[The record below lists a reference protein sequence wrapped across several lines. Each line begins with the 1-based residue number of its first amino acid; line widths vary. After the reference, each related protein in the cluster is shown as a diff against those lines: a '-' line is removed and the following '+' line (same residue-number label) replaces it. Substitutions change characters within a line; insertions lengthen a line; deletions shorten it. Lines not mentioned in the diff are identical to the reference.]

1 MQVLGGPRKTGLPSQ
16 RKVNGV
22 RKLRLGVMI
31 SGSGTNLQ
39 ALIDACQQSGYPAK
53 IEVVISNRP
62 DAKGLDRARTAGL
75 KAVTIDH
82 KEFEERAAFED
93 AVHDCLTEHK
103 VQLVCLAGFM
113 RLLGADFVGRW
124 KDRMINIHPSLLPSY
139 KGLHTHARA
148 LEDGVRFA
156 GCTIHYVRP
165 EMDNGPIIMQA
176 AIPISPDETEESL
189 IAKTLTYEHRMYP
202 AAVRLIAEGNARVS
216 GHKVIIKED
225 VPMPEIGLI
234 CPLP

>member
-1 MQVLGGPRKTGLPSQ
+1 MSK
-16 RKVNGV
+16 
-22 RKLRLGVMI
+22 KLRLGVMI

-39 ALIDACQQSGYPAK
+39 ALIDACAQADYPAK
-53 IEVVISNRP
+53 ISVVISNRP
-62 DAKGLDRARTAGL
+62 DAKGLDRARDAGL
-75 KAVTIDH
+75 KAVCIDH
-82 KEFEERAAFED
+82 KGYDDRAVFED
-93 AVHDCLTEHK
+93 AVHKCLTDHK

-148 LEDGVRFA
+148 LEDGVKFA

-165 EMDNGPIIMQA
+165 EMDNGPIIMQT
-176 AIPISPDETEESL
+176 AIPIATDETEASL

-202 AAVRLIAEGNARVS
+202 AAVKLIAEGKVRVS
-216 GHKVIIKED
+216 GNKVVVKED
-225 VPMPEIGLI
+225 VALPTEGLI
-234 CPLP
+234 SPLA

>member
-1 MQVLGGPRKTGLPSQ
+1 M
-16 RKVNGV
+16 

-39 ALIDACQQSGYPAK
+39 ALIDACASDTFPAV

-62 DAKGLDRARTAGL
+62 DAKGLDRARDAGI
-75 KAVTIDH
+75 KAVCLDH
-82 KEFEERAAFED
+82 KTYDDRPAFED
-93 AVHDCLTEHK
+93 AIHECLSDHK

-113 RLLGADFVGRW
+113 RLLGANFVGRW

-148 LEDGVRFA
+148 LEDGVKFA

-176 AIPISPDETEESL
+176 AIPIAPDETEESL
-189 IAKTLTYEHRMYP
+189 IAKTLSYEHRMYP
-202 AAVRLIAEGNARVS
+202 AAVKLIAEGKVRVS
-216 GHKVIIKED
+216 GNKVAVMED
-225 VPMPEIGLI
+225 VELPEAGLVS
-234 CPLP
+234 PVP

>member
-1 MQVLGGPRKTGLPSQ
+1 M
-16 RKVNGV
+16 

-39 ALIDACQQSGYPAK
+39 ALIDACAAADYPAT

-62 DAKGLDRARTAGL
+62 NVRGLERAEQAGL

-82 KEFEERAAFED
+82 KAFDDKESFED
-93 AVHDCLTEHK
+93 ALHECLSDHK
-103 VQLVCLAGFM
+103 VELVCLAGFM
-113 RLLGADFVGRW
+113 RLLTAGFVNRW
-124 KDRMINIHPSLLPSY
+124 RDRMINIHPSLLPSY

-165 EMDNGPIIMQA
+165 EMDNGPIVMQA
-176 AIPISPDETEESL
+176 AIPIASDETEESL
-189 IAKTLTYEHRMYP
+189 IAKTLTYEHKMYP
-202 AAVRLIAEGNARVS
+202 AAVRLIAEGKARVS
-216 GHKVIIKED
+216 GNKVAFKD
-225 VPMPEIGLI
+225 VDLVMPGLI
-234 CPLP
+234 SPLP

>member
-1 MQVLGGPRKTGLPSQ
+1 M
-16 RKVNGV
+16 

-39 ALIDACQQSGYPAK
+39 ALIDACASEHYPAT

-62 DAKGLDRARTAGL
+62 EAKGLDRAREAGI
-75 KAVTIDH
+75 KAVCIDH
-82 KEFEERAAFED
+82 KSYEDRPTFED
-93 AVHDCLTEHK
+93 AIHECLSDHK

-148 LEDGVRFA
+148 LEDGVKFA
-156 GCTIHYVRP
+156 GCTVHYVRP

-176 AIPISPDETEESL
+176 AIPIAPDETEESL
-189 IAKTLTYEHRMYP
+189 IMKTLKYEHRMYP
-202 AAVRLIAEGNARVS
+202 AAVKLIAEGKVRVS
-216 GHKVIIKED
+216 GNKVAVKED
-225 VPMPEIGLI
+225 VELPEVGLI
-234 CPLP
+234 SPVP

>member
-1 MQVLGGPRKTGLPSQ
+1 M
-16 RKVNGV
+16 

-39 ALIDACQQSGYPAK
+39 ALIDACAAADYPAT

-62 DAKGLDRARTAGL
+62 GVRGLERAEQAGI

-82 KEFEERAAFED
+82 KGFDDKETFED
-93 AVHDCLTEHK
+93 ALHECLAEHN
-103 VQLVCLAGFM
+103 VDLVCLAGFM
-113 RLLGADFVGRW
+113 RLLTSTFVNRW
-124 KDRMINIHPSLLPSY
+124 RDRMINIHPSLLPSY

-148 LEDGVRFA
+148 IEDGVRFA

-176 AIPISPDETEESL
+176 AIPVAVDETEESL
-189 IAKTLTYEHRMYP
+189 IAKTLSYEHKMYP
-202 AAVRLIAEGNARVS
+202 AAVKLIAEGKVRVA
-216 GHKVIIKED
+216 GNKVAFKEVDVGELGIIS
-225 VPMPEIGLI
+225 
-234 CPLP
+234 PLT

>member
-1 MQVLGGPRKTGLPSQ
+1 M
-16 RKVNGV
+16 

-39 ALIDACQQSGYPAK
+39 ALIDACAGPDYPAE
-53 IEVVISNRP
+53 IMVVISNRP
-62 DAKGLDRARTAGL
+62 DAKGLDRARAAGID
-75 KAVTIDH
+75 AVCVDH
-82 KEFEERAAFED
+82 TEYESREVFED
-93 AVHDCLTEHK
+93 AVHTCLSEHR
-103 VQLVCLAGFM
+103 VELVCLAGFM
-113 RLLGADFVGRW
+113 RLLTSAFVNRW
-124 KDRMINIHPSLLPSY
+124 RDRMINIHPSLLPSY

-176 AIPISPDETEESL
+176 AIPIAPDETEESL

-202 AAVRLIAEGNARVS
+202 AAVKLIAEGKARVS
-216 GHKVIIKED
+216 GNKVAFKD
-225 VPMPEIGLI
+225 TDLGDGGLI
-234 CPLP
+234 SPIA

>member
-1 MQVLGGPRKTGLPSQ
+1 VS
-16 RKVNGV
+16 
-22 RKLRLGVMI
+22 KLRLGVMI

-39 ALIDACQQSGYPAK
+39 ALIDACAQADYPAT

-62 DAKGLDRARTAGL
+62 DAKGLDRARDAGL
-75 KAVTIDH
+75 KAVCIDH
-82 KEFEERAAFED
+82 KGYDDRAVFED
-93 AVHDCLTEHK
+93 AVHNCLTDHK

-148 LEDGVRFA
+148 LEDGVKFA

-165 EMDNGPIIMQA
+165 EMDNGPIIMQT
-176 AIPISPDETEESL
+176 AIPIAADETEESL

-202 AAVRLIAEGNARVS
+202 AAVKLIAEGKARVS
-216 GHKVIIKED
+216 GNKVLVKED
-225 VPMPEIGLI
+225 VALPTEGLI
-234 CPLP
+234 SPLA